1 MKLTIERSQFLK
13 SLSHAQSVVE
23 RANTIPILGNVM
35 LEAADG
41 RLRLS
46 ATDLELGAV
55 ETVDAEAISGGGTTL
70 PAQVLYDIARKLPDG
85 AQVELETEDGSDRIR
100 LRCGRSTFTLSA
112 LPPEEFPELSKAE
125 FGCRFQLAARD
136 LRGLIDRTG
145 FAASTEETRYYL
157 NGIYLH
163 TTEHEGVPVLRAVA
177 TDGHRLARVEVPRPA
192 GAEDMPGGVIVPRKA
207 VQELRKLLEGEDGD
221 VSISLSETGIR
232 FVIGSVELTSK
243 LIDGTYPD
251 YERVIPTGNDKRLEV
266 ESGALAEAVDRVAA
280 ISSERTRA
288 IKLAIDADSM
298 QLSAAD
304 PTYGM
309 AMEEIDVRFDGG
321 APMEIGFNARYLLE
335 ILRRIE
341 GGTAALELADP
352 AAPTLV
358 RDMVDSSALYVLM
371 PMRV

>member
-55 ETVDAEAISGGGTTL
+55 ETVEAEAISGGGTTL

-85 AQVELETEDGSDRIR
+85 AQVELEEEPGTDRIK
-100 LRCGRSTFTLSA
+100 LRSGRSVFTLSA
-112 LPPEEFPELSKAE
+112 LPTEEFPELFKGELS
-125 FGCRFQLAARD
+125 CRFALAAAE
-136 LRGLIDRTG
+136 LRQLIDRSG

-163 TTEHEGVPVLRAVA
+163 ATEHEGVPVLRAVA
-177 TDGHRLARVEVPRPA
+177 TDGHRLARVEMPRPP

-207 VQELRKLLEGEDGD
+207 VGELRKLLEGEEGE

-232 FVIGSVELTSK
+232 FVVAGIELTSK

-266 ESGALAEAVDRVAA
+266 ETELLAEAVDRVTT

-288 IKLAIDADSM
+288 VKLAINGELM
-298 QLSAAD
+298 QLSATDA
-304 PTYGM
+304 TNG
-309 AMEEIDVRFDGG
+309 AAQEEIDVRFNGP
-321 APMEIGFNARYLLE
+321 PMEVGFNARYLLE
-335 ILRRIE
+335 ILRRID
-341 GGTAALELADP
+341 GGTAALDMADP

-358 RDMVDSSALYVLM
+358 RDMADPSTLYVLM

>member
-1 MKLTIERSQFLK
+1 MKLTIERSLFLK

-35 LEAADG
+35 LEASDG
-41 RLRLS
+41 RLRLT

-55 ETVDAEAISGGGTTL
+55 ETVNAEASGGGTTL

-85 AQVELETEDGSDRIR
+85 AQVELEAEAGGDRIK
-100 LRCGRSTFTLSA
+100 LRCGRSTFTLST
-112 LPPEEFPELSKAE
+112 LPTEEFPELSKAE
-125 FGCRFQLAARD
+125 FGCHFALGAED

-177 TDGHRLARVEVPRPA
+177 TDGHRLARVEIPRPA
-192 GAEDMPGGVIVPRKA
+192 GAEHMPGGAIVPRKA
-207 VQELRKLLEGEDGD
+207 VQELRKLLETAEAQ
-221 VSISLSETGIR
+221 VSVSLSETGIR
-232 FVIGSVELTSK
+232 FVVGSVELTSK

-266 ESGALAEAVDRVAA
+266 ESDALAEAVDRIST

-288 IKLAIDADSM
+288 IKLAIDANRI
-298 QLSAAD
+298 QLSASD
-304 PTYGM
+304 PTYGK
-309 AMEEIDVRFDGG
+309 AMEEIDVRFDG

-335 ILRRIE
+335 ILRRID
-341 GGTAALELADP
+341 GGMAALDLADP

-358 RDMVDSSALYVLM
+358 RDMTDSSALYVLM

>member
-35 LEAADG
+35 LEATDG

-55 ETVDAEAISGGGTTL
+55 ETVEAEAISGGGTTL

-125 FGCRFQLAARD
+125 FACRFQLAAED

-266 ESGALAEAVDRVAA
+266 ESGVLAEAVDRVAA

-288 IKLAIDADSM
+288 VKLAIDADSM

-309 AMEEIDVRFDGG
+309 ATEEIDVRFDGG

-335 ILRRIE
+335 ILRRID